1 LKEKIETHLDPDVL
15 QSRLFD
21 SQKSAFR
28 RYQELAIGNVSL
40 YLFIKYELLTS
51 LFGSFPGSVGF
62 YLRKCFYRPL
72 FKKMGKN
79 VVFGRNINIR
89 QPNKM
94 ELGEN
99 VAIADNCDLYP
110 RGNNGRISIGN
121 NVIIGR
127 NTIISTTDGF
137 IEIGDNT
144 LVSMNCVLGCWKTSL
159 KLGANVI
166 VAGNAWFASGGT
178 HGFDRVDIPISAQEA
193 PGEGIVVEDDV
204 WLGVRV
210 TVLDGCTIGRGSVIG
225 AGAVVTKDIPE
236 FSIAYGV
243 PAKVVRKRK

>member
-1 LKEKIETHLDPDVL
+1 MKGKIETYLDPDVL

-28 RYQELAIGNVSL
+28 RYQELVIGDVSL
-40 YLFIKYELLTS
+40 YLFLKYEVLTS

-62 YLRKCFYRPL
+62 YLRKRFYRLL
-72 FKKMGKN
+72 FKKGGKN
-79 VVFGRNINIR
+79 VIFGRNINIR
-89 QPNKM
+89 QPNKI
-94 ELGEN
+94 ELGDN

-121 NVIIGR
+121 NVLIGR
-127 NTIISTTDGF
+127 NTIISTTDGS
-137 IEIGDNT
+137 IEIGNNT
-144 LVSMNCVLGCWKTSL
+144 LVSMNCVLGCWKATL

-193 PGEGIVVEDDV
+193 HSEGIVIEDDV
-204 WLGVRV
+204 WFGARV

-236 FSIAYGV
+236 FSVAYGI